1 MVFQPIVNQEL
12 LIGGSAYRV
21 AEHPAAPGMPYG
33 QEGRTA
39 VVYQIAGADDSRA
52 LKVFKPRYRVPGLV
66 SLARRLAPFADMPGL
81 RVCRRAVLTPQHD
94 DDLLPQHPDLIYA
107 VVMPWIEGP
116 TWMEVLLEK
125 EPFSQEQSLA
135 LARALATVLAGME
148 QESLAHCDLS
158 GPNVLLPMLAGAARN
173 PSQAAVELVDVEQMY
188 APDLRRPDF
197 LPSGSSGYAHRT
209 ASEAIW
215 SPDADR
221 FAGALLI
228 AEMLGWCDE
237 RAQEAA
243 WGESYFDPAE
253 MHQPNERYH
262 LLATVLRERWGPP
275 VGSLFEQA
283 WRSETPVE
291 CPTFG
296 EWMMRLPRTVPAIP
310 APLPTASAEA
320 PPGPARQTDLVA
332 ASAPTAMDAAQDSE
346 DENRARSLIEQA
358 ALYEAEDDLPKA
370 LEAYRQAQSLAA
382 PGSGLRQELS
392 VIIGHLEGVQPAL
405 QQPASQPEPEI
416 EVASPS
422 QPNVTY
428 VEATQTAE
436 PDEAALLDS
445 FFTDGVAAYERGEW
459 AAARELLTV
468 VVRHQPNYERDGR
481 YASHLL
487 AEADRRL
494 TTPPASD
501 ASQPVSTQSSMTGA
515 MPVPPMP
522 PKQPM
527 SEARPKRR
535 LAMMVLPAIVLLA
548 LLLFGGIALYQAQQS
563 AQEQAA
569 AAQATST
576 VEAEIV
582 AADVAAT
589 EQAGQTATAEA
600 EALSATQVA
609 ATEVAQMA
617 AETSTAQA
625 IEAASTAQA
634 FAAVTAQ
641 SQVLATRE
649 VHVVETALAVRSS
662 LPTPAGPAIS
672 VANRQSVTSTLT
684 LQGHTDVISSVSFS
698 PDGKMLV
705 SASADNTVRLWN
717 VSDGSSALVITGKDG
732 PVYDAS
738 LSPDGQTLAMSPER
752 STVQLWDARDGVLLR
767 RLESENSS
775 ISVAFS
781 PDARF
786 VAAGSYDYTVRLWRV
801 IDGSPV
807 LTMTGHTDYVAEVA
821 FSPDGQTLAS
831 ASADRTVRL
840 WRVADGSLIS
850 TLSGHTDRVTTVA
863 VAPDGQ
869 TIATGSDDGTIRMWR
884 VADGTPL
891 FTLSDIAVSGLAFS
905 PDGQIL
911 ASAGSWEKIVR
922 LWRASDGAELGT
934 LEGHTETVTSVAF
947 SPDGATLAS
956 ASEDKTIR
964 LWRAQP

>member
-1 MVFQPIVNQEL
+1 MVFHPIVNQEL

-66 SLARRLAPFADMPGL
+66 SLARRLAPFVDMPGL

-125 EPFSQEQSLA
+125 GPFSQEQSLA

-188 APDLRRPDF
+188 APDLRRPEF

-296 EWMMRLPRTVPAIP
+296 EWIMRLPRTVPAIS
-310 APLPTASAEA
+310 APLPIASAEVS
-320 PPGPARQTDLVA
+320 PDLSRQHGPFTGQAMTATVA
-332 ASAPTAMDAAQDSE
+332 TQDSE
-346 DENRARSLIEQA
+346 DENRARALIEQA
-358 ALYEAEDDLPKA
+358 AVYEAEDDLPKA

-392 VIIGHLEGVQPAL
+392 VIIGHLEGIQPVVE
-405 QQPASQPEPEI
+405 QPEPTVQ
-416 EVASPS
+416 VASPS
-422 QPNVTY
+422 QPGVTY
-428 VEATQTAE
+428 IEAAQTAE
-436 PDEAALLDS
+436 PNEAALLDS

-459 AAARELLTV
+459 AAARELLVV

-487 AEADRRL
+487 AGADRRL
-494 TTPPASD
+494 TAPPASD
-501 ASQPVSTQSSMTGA
+501 AAQSVSSQISVIEA

-522 PKQPM
+522 PKQPV

-548 LLLFGGIALYQAQQS
+548 LLLFGGIALYQAQQV

-576 VEAEIV
+576 AEAEIV
-582 AADVAAT
+582 AADAAAT
-589 EQAGQTATAEA
+589 EQAVQAATTEA

-609 ATEVAQMA
+609 ATELAQMA

-649 VHVVETALAVRSS
+649 AHVVETALAVRSS
-662 LPTPAGPAIS
+662 LPAPAGPAIS
-672 VANRQSVTSTLT
+672 VANRQSVTTTLT
-684 LQGHTDVISSVSFS
+684 LQGHTDLISSVSFS

-717 VSDGSSALVITGKDG
+717 ASDGSSALVITGKDG

-781 PDARF
+781 PDARL

-850 TLSGHTDRVTTVA
+850 TLSGHTDRVTSVA
-863 VAPDGQ
+863 FAPDGQ
-869 TIATGSDDGTIRMWR
+869 TIAAGSDDSTIRMWR

-964 LWRAQP
+964 FWRAQP

>member
-12 LIGGSAYRV
+12 LIGGTAYRV

-39 VVYQIAGADDSRA
+39 VVYQVTSADDNRA

-66 SLARRLAPFADMPGL
+66 SLARRIAPFADMPGL
-81 RVCRRAVLTPQHD
+81 RVCRRTMLTPQHD

-125 EPFSQEQSLA
+125 EPFSQEQSLS
-135 LARALATVLAGME
+135 LARALASVLAGME

-158 GPNVLLPMLAGAARN
+158 GPNVLLPMLAGASRN

-188 APDLRRPDF
+188 GPDLRRPDF

-262 LLATVLRERWGPP
+262 LLATVLRERWGSP
-275 VGSLFEQA
+275 VAGLFEQA
-283 WRSETPVE
+283 WRSGTPVE

-310 APLPTASAEA
+310 TPLPPASAEV
-320 PPGPARQTDLVA
+320 PPGPSRQPDLVA
-332 ASAPTAMDAAQDSE
+332 VSAPNAIDTDQASE
-346 DENRARSLIEQA
+346 DANRTRALIEQA
-358 ALYEAEDDLPKA
+358 VVYEAEDDLPKA

-392 VIIGHLEGVQPAL
+392 VIIGHLEVIQPAL
-405 QQPASQPEPEI
+405 QQSASQPEPEI

-422 QPNVTY
+422 QPDVTY
-428 VEATQTAE
+428 VEAVQSAE

-459 AAARELLTV
+459 AAAGELLAV

-481 YASHLL
+481 YASDLL
-487 AEADRRL
+487 VGADRHL
-494 TTPPASD
+494 TAPPTPD
-501 ASQPVSTQSSMTGA
+501 AAQPVSTQSSVTEA
-515 MPVPPMP
+515 MPVPPR
-522 PKQPM
+522 QPV

-548 LLLFGGIALYQAQQS
+548 LLLFGGIALYQSQQ
-563 AQEQAA
+563 AAREQAA

-576 VEAEIV
+576 AEAERL
-582 AADVAAT
+582 AADAAAT
-589 EQAGQTATAEA
+589 EQAVQTAIAEA

-609 ATEVAQMA
+609 STEVAGQA
-617 AETSTAQA
+617 AETSTAEA
-625 IEAASTAQA
+625 IKAAGTAQA
-634 FAAVTAQ
+634 FAAATAQ

-649 VHVVETALAVRSS
+649 SQVVATALAIRSS
-662 LPTPAGPAIS
+662 VPAPSDAAIS
-672 VANRQSVTSTLT
+672 VSNRQRVTTTLT
-684 LQGHTDVISSVSFS
+684 LQGHTNTINSISFS
-698 PDGKMLV
+698 PDGKMLI
-705 SASADNTVRLWN
+705 SASQDNTVRLWN
-717 VSDGSSALVITGKDG
+717 ASDGSPGLVITGKDG
-732 PVYDAS
+732 PMYDAS
-738 LSPDGQTLAMSPER
+738 LSLDGQTLAVAPES
-752 STVQLWDARDGVLLR
+752 STPQLWDARDGVLIR

-775 ISVAFS
+775 ISLAFS
-781 PDARF
+781 PDARY
-786 VAAGSYDYTVRLWRV
+786 VAAGSYDNTVRLWRV

-807 LTMTGHTDYVAEVA
+807 LTMTGHTNYVAEVA
-821 FSPDGQTLAS
+821 FSPDGQTIAS
-831 ASADRTVRL
+831 ASADNTVRV
-840 WRVADGSLIS
+840 WRASDGSLLN
-850 TLSGHTDRVTTVA
+850 TLSGHTDRVSA
-863 VAPDGQ
+863 LAFAPDGQ
-869 TIATGSDDGTIRMWR
+869 TIATGSDDSTIRMWR

-911 ASAGSWEKIVR
+911 ASAGSWQTVVR

-934 LEGHTETVTSVAF
+934 LEGHTDTVTSVAF

-956 ASEDKTIR
+956 ASMDKTIR
-964 LWRAQP
+964 LWRVQP